1 MNYRLLAGIF
11 LVFISCKDSK
21 PEQSFQVEE
30 PYIFVL
36 GVAQDAGYPQAGCEK
51 ACCERV
57 YQDSKNKRFVSSIA
71 LVDPISKEYWIF
83 DATPDFRE
91 QLKLV
96 STHLNTKYLP
106 NGILLTH
113 AHIGHYTGLMHLGR
127 EAIGAENVPVYAMPK
142 MHSFLSE
149 NGPWSQLVL
158 LKNIRLNPIEAENKI
173 VLNERISVVPFP
185 VPHRDEYSETVGFRI
200 EYNDRSAVFIP
211 DIDKWNRWDTSIVDV
226 VKDTDIA
233 LLDATFFEDGEIEG
247 RSMSEIPHPF
257 VTESMNLF
265 EGLSSNDKTKI
276 YFTHFNHTNPLLIEG
291 SPAQKAVILKGFNIA
306 KQRQTINF

>member
-1 MNYRLLAGIF
+1 M
-11 LVFISCKDSK
+11 
-21 PEQSFQVEE
+21 
-30 PYIFVL
+30 
-36 GVAQDAGYPQAGCEK
+36 
-51 ACCERV
+51 
-57 YQDSKNKRFVSSIA
+57 
-71 LVDPISKEYWIF
+71 
-83 DATPDFRE
+83 
-91 QLKLV
+91 
-96 STHLNTKYLP
+96 
-106 NGILLTH
+106 
-113 AHIGHYTGLMHLGR
+113 
-127 EAIGAENVPVYAMPK
+127 
-142 MHSFLSE
+142 
-149 NGPWSQLVL
+149 
-158 LKNIRLNPIEAENKI
+158 
-173 VLNERISVVPFP
+173 VPFP